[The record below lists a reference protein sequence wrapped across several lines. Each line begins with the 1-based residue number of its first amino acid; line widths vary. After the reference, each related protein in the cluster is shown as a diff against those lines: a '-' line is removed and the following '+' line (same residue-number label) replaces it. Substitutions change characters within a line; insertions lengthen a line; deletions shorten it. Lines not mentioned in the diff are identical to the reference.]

1 MDNIQFY
8 NSFCFSVISWKKDK
22 HTDNSRGITRH
33 FVARMR
39 SGNGRIVAEGGEE
52 MLVRAGDLFY
62 LPRGLRYHSYWTP
75 DKKGKT
81 VEWESYGFDLFPCKS
96 GRTYVMQKLNP
107 PASALAHLDRID
119 ARAGISVSAIGYFY
133 AFMGETFPTMKRSDS
148 DAQRELLS
156 KARHYIHNHPDFK
169 VPELARHCGM
179 SESAL
184 YAFFRSYAG
193 TTPIEEKNRI
203 LADRA
208 ISLLGST
215 DLSIEQI
222 SERIGFQSVAYFRK
236 IVKEQ
241 TGKTPTEIRH
251 EQLRKYNL

>member
-8 NSFCFSVISWKKDK
+8 NSFHFSVISLKKDK

-33 FVARMR
+33 FVARMLCGQAR
-39 SGNGRIVAEGGEE
+39 VVADSGEE
-52 MLVRAGDLFY
+52 LLLRAGDLFY
-62 LPRGLRYHSYWTP
+62 LPQGLRYHSYWIV
-75 DKKGKT
+75 DVDGGT
-81 VEWESYGFDLFPCKS
+81 VAWESYGFDLFPCKS
-96 GRTYVMQKLNP
+96 GRKYVMQKLHP
-107 PASALAHLDRID
+107 SDRALSYLNQID
-119 ARAGISVSAIGYFY
+119 VNAEISVSAIGYFY

-148 DAQRELLS
+148 DTQRELFS
-156 KARHYIHNHPDFK
+156 KARHFIHNHPDFK

-184 YAFFRSYAG
+184 YAFFRTYAN

-203 LADRA
+203 LVARA

-215 DLSIEQI
+215 DLSVEEI

-241 TGKTPTEIRH
+241 TNKTPTEIRR
-251 EQLRKYNL
+251 EQLKKYNL